1 MNIDKLY
8 RLTTPQR
15 DILLTEQYYKST
27 SVNNVVGR
35 IAFKERIDIN
45 LLRKTLEIIV
55 KQNDALRIKITKVNG
70 EYYQYFGEYN
80 DDYVEK
86 ISIDE
91 TIDKDKKIRELSRK
105 HITVLNNNLMKFYLL
120 KYENGT
126 ADVLSVSHHI
136 VADAWTVSMYAKE
149 IIRIYQDLKHNKEI
163 ENITYSYK
171 EYIDTEDNY
180 LQSERFED
188 DKKYWQEQY
197 KNERTTQF
205 FEITNNPRGKRKNF
219 ILPKELVND
228 ISKFCKENGI
238 SAQCLF
244 MSAF

>member
-105 HITVLNNNLMKFYLL
+105 HITVLNNNLM
-120 KYENGT
+120 N
-126 ADVLSVSHHI
+126 
-136 VADAWTVSMYAKE
+136 
-149 IIRIYQDLKHNKEI
+149 
-163 ENITYSYK
+163 
-171 EYIDTEDNY
+171 
-180 LQSERFED
+180 
-188 DKKYWQEQY
+188 
-197 KNERTTQF
+197 
-205 FEITNNPRGKRKNF
+205 
-219 ILPKELVND
+219 
-228 ISKFCKENGI
+228 
-238 SAQCLF
+238 
-244 MSAF
+244 